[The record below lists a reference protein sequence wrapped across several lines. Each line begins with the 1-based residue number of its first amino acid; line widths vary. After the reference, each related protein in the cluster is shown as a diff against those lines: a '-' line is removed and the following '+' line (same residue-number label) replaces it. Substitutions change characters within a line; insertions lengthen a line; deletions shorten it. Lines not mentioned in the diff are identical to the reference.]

1 MTGLDKLYDVIIA
14 GAGPVGMMLASELSF
29 AGASV
34 LVIERDPSLDSEWKH
49 IPVGQRALTVP
60 SLEALYRRG
69 LLGELADYDISPL
82 ERQWFGVKRA
92 GAFTFGGHYAGLDL
106 NAAQFDLGRCKY
118 RLRGPVTRPA
128 RSCIQEVTDILSKRA
143 RSHGATILLGH
154 AVTDIVRQDE
164 RSVTVVA
171 KGGDT
176 NNTFRGR
183 WLVGCDGGRS
193 TVRKLAGIDF
203 AGSSARF
210 TGYMARLSFD
220 AKTELELG
228 FHPAPGG
235 MIMVFAE
242 DCIALIDWDGASFDR
257 SSQVTT
263 EHLQAVADRVMG
275 PGELTIHALHY
286 TNTFTDRSK
295 DAATYRKGRVLLAG
309 DAAHIHSPLGA
320 QGLNLGLGDAMNLG
334 WKLAATVRQELVDT
348 WPPPQPPQPPQPL
361 DATLIDSYE
370 SERHPLAA
378 WVLEWTRAQVT
389 TLQPDLFG
397 RAVLNLTRDLLA
409 TDDGMN
415 LVIGRVWGL
424 AQRYVLGAGGGGGG
438 GVYDH
443 ELVGASVP
451 DFEFCDGERMGDK
464 LQNGR
469 AWLVDFEES
478 GELREMVIGTEFAS
492 RVSYLCMTA
501 QDTRGL
507 RAVLV
512 RPDGIVAWLA
522 EGDLFDV
529 EALRLSL
536 HKWFSY

>member
-1 MTGLDKLYDVIIA
+1 MHASPSIMTGFDKLYDVIIA

-34 LVIERDPSLDSEWKH
+34 LVIERDPSLDSDWKH
-49 IPVGQRALTVP
+49 IPR
-60 SLEALYRRG
+60 E
-69 LLGELADYDISPL
+69 
-82 ERQWFGVKRA
+82 WFGVKRE
-92 GAFTFGGHYAGLDL
+92 GFCFGGHYAGLEL
-106 NAAQFDLGRCKY
+106 NAAQFDLNRWKY

-128 RSCIQEVTDILSKRA
+128 KSCIQEVTDILSERA
-143 RSHGATILLGH
+143 RSYGATILLGH
-154 AVTDIVRQDE
+154 AVTDIVLQDE
-164 RSVTVVA
+164 HSVTVA
-171 KGGDT
+171 AGEAG
-176 NNTFRGR
+176 NTFRGR

-193 TVRKLAGIDF
+193 IIRKLAGIAF
-203 AGSSARF
+203 TGSDAKF
-210 TGYMARLSFD
+210 TGYMARLTFES
-220 AKTELELG
+220 KVELDLG

-235 MIMVFAE
+235 MCMCFSD
-242 DCIALIDWDGASFDR
+242 DCIALIDYDGASFDR
-257 SSQVTT
+257 NSEVTV
-263 EHLQAVADRVMG
+263 EHFQAIADRVMG
-275 PGELTIHALHY
+275 PGEIKVHALHY
-286 TNTFTDRSK
+286 ISTFTDRSK

-334 WKLAATVRQELVDT
+334 WKLAATVRQELMAA
-348 WPPPQPPQPPQPL
+348 PL
-361 DATLIDSYE
+361 DTTLIDSYE
-370 SERHPLAA
+370 NERHPLAA

-397 RAVLNLTRDLLA
+397 RAVLNLTQDLLS

-424 AQRYVLGAGGGGGG
+424 AQRYVLGK
-438 GVYDH
+438 GVYGH

-451 DFEFCDGERMGDK
+451 DFEFLDGSRMGDR

-469 AWLVDFEES
+469 GWLVDFEDNS
-478 GELREMVIGTEFAS
+478 DLKHTVIGTEFS
-492 RVSYLCMTA
+492 WKVNYLSMPA

-512 RPDGIVAWLA
+512 RPDGVVAWLA
-522 EGDLFDV
+522 EGESCDV
-529 EALRLSL
+529 ESLKLSL

>member
-1 MTGLDKLYDVIIA
+1 MTGLDKLCDVIIA
-14 GAGPVGMMLASELSF
+14 GASPVGMMLASELSF

-60 SLEALYRRG
+60 SLKALYRRG
-69 LLGELADYDISPL
+69 LLGMLADYDISPL
-82 ERQWFGVKRA
+82 ERQWFGVKRG

-128 RSCIQEVTDILSKRA
+128 RSCIQE
-143 RSHGATILLGH
+143 
-154 AVTDIVRQDE
+154 DE

-171 KGGDT
+171 TGDDT

-183 WLVGCDGGRS
+183 WLVGCDGRRS

-235 MIMVFAE
+235 MIMVFAG

-275 PGELTIHALHY
+275 PGELTIHALRY

-438 GVYDH
+438 VYDH
-443 ELVGASVP
+443 ELVGARG
-451 DFEFCDGERMGDK
+451 CWTLR
-464 LQNGR
+464 R
-469 AWLVDFEES
+469 AASS
-478 GELREMVIGTEFAS
+478 G
-492 RVSYLCMTA
+492 
-501 QDTRGL
+501 
-507 RAVLV
+507 
-512 RPDGIVAWLA
+512 
-522 EGDLFDV
+522 
-529 EALRLSL
+529 
-536 HKWFSY
+536 KW